1 MDRLSFAASFHSL
14 AVDLGFLAV
23 LRHSFGLKTMK
34 NILAALI
41 LVIPTLSVADDPE
54 VQLELLS
61 GQSVKG
67 KLIAV
72 NEEEVRIETADGA
85 RKYALVEVLEVRQ
98 SKPQSDDAPPVVI
111 TLIDETVLGA
121 NEILLNTRRA
131 EVKSARYG
139 DFSLAFRQLRSLR
152 FIKPADEQGE
162 RWNALHEREETRDL
176 LVIPKTRQIKQGESE
191 QSITVQTVDF
201 LKGTVSEIADGEVK
215 FVYNGQTIPVKLEKV
230 FGIVLARQNPR
241 PGKATCVVSLGG
253 DRIYASSV
261 VSSEGKLALRLA
273 AGADVTVSP
282 SLVKSLDF
290 SQGKIQYLSAMEP
303 REYEH
308 TEFFGFSFDYSKD
321 KTGLNKKPLR
331 LGGRDYNR
339 GLWIHSKT
347 FLKYRLG
354 GEYRRFQAIVGIDEG
369 LANKALGDVKLTIS
383 GDGKVLF
390 EKVILGKNPP
400 EKLDLEVPG
409 VRDLEILVDW
419 VDENDL
425 GYCDH
430 LDLADAK
437 VVK

>member
-1 MDRLSFAASFHSL
+1 
-14 AVDLGFLAV
+14 
-23 LRHSFGLKTMK
+23 MK

-41 LVIPTLSVADDPE
+41 LIITTVPVAIAADVELD
-54 VQLELLS
+54 LLS
-61 GQSVKG
+61 GESVKG
-67 KLIAV
+67 KLIEV
-72 NEEEVRIETADGA
+72 GEEQVRLETADGE

-98 SKPQSDDAPPVVI
+98 AKPEVDTVPPISVK
-111 TLIDETVLGA
+111 LIDETVLGA
-121 NEILLNTRRA
+121 NEISLNTRRA
-131 EVKSARYG
+131 EIKSARYG
-139 DFSLAFRQLRSLR
+139 DFTLTFRQLRSLR
-152 FIKPADEQGE
+152 FIKPIDEQGD
-162 RWNALHEREETRDL
+162 RWAALHEREETRDM
-176 LVIPKTRQIKQGESE
+176 LVIPKTRQIKTGE
-191 QSITVQTVDF
+191 QSVTVQTVDY
-201 LKGTVSEIADGEVK
+201 LKGTVSEIAEGEVK
-215 FVYNGQTIPVKLEKV
+215 FVYNGQTIPVKVEKV

-253 DRIYASSV
+253 DRVYASSV
-261 VSSEGKLALRLA
+261 VSSDNKLAVRLA

-282 SLVKSLDF
+282 NLVKSLDF
-290 SQGKIQYLSAMEP
+290 SQGKIQYLSAIEP

-308 TEFFGFSFDYSKD
+308 TEFFGFSFDYSRD

-339 GLWIHSKT
+339 GLWIHTKT

-354 GEYRRFQAIVGIDEG
+354 GEYRRFQAVVGIDEG

-390 EKVILGKNPP
+390 QKVILGKNPP
-400 EKLDLEVPG
+400 ERLDIEVPG